1 FEDLFSQLNPPR
13 NVLLEDLWKLLGG
26 NPRKLIELAQDYKWS
41 IDGMIK
47 AYKVKLQEVIR
58 DIYSVS
64 LGEELRKTVEDIK
77 YLDENINEKTRM
89 LTGILEKHNLILYKY
104 WIKMTGEEFKEVDNE
119 VGLGKYYA

>member
-1 FEDLFSQLNPPR
+1 
-13 NVLLEDLWKLLGG
+13 KLLGG